1 MITGLQIRSARAA
14 LGWSAQMLAER
25 SGVSLRTLMRLEQKD
40 GVPQSRASTL
50 VEIQKCLED
59 AGVEFI
65 GSPTDRPG
73 VRVSVNRTDR

>member
-1 MITGLQIRSARAA
+1 
-14 LGWSAQMLAER
+14 MLAER
-25 SGVSLRTLMRLEQKD
+25 SGVSLRTLMRLEQTD

-73 VRVSVNRTDR
+73 IRASLRKSDR